1 MASIGHVALGM
12 AAARSYSDHAD
23 STAKRLTLMAAWSA
37 LSLLP
42 DADVI
47 GFHYGIR
54 YGAAFG
60 HRGATHSFVFCFG
73 LAALL
78 AAAAIPFGAKFWR
91 LIVYLSVV
99 LVSHPLLDTLTD
111 GGLGCALYWPFEL
124 RRHFAPWRPIPVAP
138 IGAAFFSERG
148 LRVALVELLQFLPLF
163 AYALWPRRANLDP
176 QGTRRA
182 RSNTSA

>member
-1 MASIGHVALGM
+1 MASIGHVAVGM
-12 AAARSYSDHAD
+12 AAARSYAGTQS
-23 STAKRLTLMAAWSA
+23 STAKLVSLMAAWSA

-47 GFHYGIR
+47 GFYRGIR
-54 YGAAFG
+54 YADAFG

-78 AAAAIPFGAKFWR
+78 AAAAAPFGAKLWR
-91 LIVYLSVV
+91 LGVYLTVV
-99 LVSHPLLDTLTD
+99 LVSHPLLDALTD

-138 IGAAFFSERG
+138 IGAGFFTERG
-148 LRVALVELLQFLPLF
+148 MRVAWVELLQFLPLF
-163 AYALWPRRANLDP
+163 AYALWPRR
-176 QGTRRA
+176 RRPEVA
-182 RSNTSA
+182 